1 MKKTIVK
8 LILSFTAFLAAN
20 MWLMFKA
27 AAKGSADYF
36 FSPVVEETILLIL
49 LQLFVIVIYFIR
61 PLTTK
66 RSQLIYWCVSEAF
79 VIITV
84 FFWGIFIVGPIWLQ

>member
-36 FSPVVEETILLIL
+36 FSPVVE
-49 LQLFVIVIYFIR
+49 
-61 PLTTK
+61 
-66 RSQLIYWCVSEAF
+66 
-79 VIITV
+79 
-84 FFWGIFIVGPIWLQ
+84 